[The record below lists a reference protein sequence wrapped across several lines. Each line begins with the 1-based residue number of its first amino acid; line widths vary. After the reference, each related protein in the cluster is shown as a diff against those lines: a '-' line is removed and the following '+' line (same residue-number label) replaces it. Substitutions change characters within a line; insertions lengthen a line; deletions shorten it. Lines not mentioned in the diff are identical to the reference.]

1 MGVPWPSGGGR
12 NSTSFSCHLSGSAY
26 RGLSIQDLV
35 YFSQQ
40 SYEMESHNILKITA
54 LFYR

>member
-12 NSTSFSCHLSGSAY
+12 NSASFLGHLSGSAY